1 MQRLWFGLC
10 LLLAAGVPAVLSA
23 ETVTRR
29 AFRTSDGVK
38 LFFLETGTR
47 WKNAPDVAVAFIPG
61 WCMPAEIWRKQLDA
75 LGTQYYSVAL
85 DPRGQGRSDVP
96 GKGYTADRRAA
107 DIDEFLRPLSR
118 VVLVGWSLGAI
129 EALQYL
135 HTFGSEKIAGLV
147 LVDSSVGEEPPPA
160 PSSGFTDS
168 LKRNRDAALNQFVRA
183 IFSQPRP
190 KAEIDAL
197 VRGAKRMPL
206 ADSIALLSY
215 PYERAHWKEIAHAF
229 DKPLL
234 YVVTPQFAAQAQ
246 NLEKNRPGTRI
257 EIFERAGHALFVDE
271 PERFNSLL
279 ADFVGRTSSQ

>member
-23 ETVTRR
+23 ETVARR

-38 LFFLETGTR
+38 LSFLESGSGR
-47 WKNAPDVAVAFIPG
+47 KRDGDISIAFIPG
-61 WCMPAEIWRKQLDA
+61 WCMPADIWRRQLEA
-75 LGTQYYSVAL
+75 LGKRYHTAAL

-96 GKGYTADRRAA
+96 AKGYTADRRAA

-118 VVLVGWSLGAI
+118 VLLVGWSLGAI

-135 HTFGSEKIAGLV
+135 DAFGSEKIAGLV
-147 LVDSSVGEEPPPA
+147 LVDSSVGEEPAPA
-160 PSSGFTDS
+160 PGSGFTDG
-168 LKRNRDAALNQFVRA
+168 LRRNRDAALNQFVRA
-183 IFSQPRP
+183 MFSKPRP
-190 KAEIDAL
+190 KAEIDTL

-215 PYERAHWKEIAHAF
+215 PYERTHWKEITHAF
-229 DKPLL
+229 DKPLF
-234 YVVTPQFAAQAQ
+234 YIVTPQFAAQAQ
-246 NLEKNRPGTRI
+246 NLEKNRPGTRV

-279 ADFVGRTSSQ
+279 ADFVAGIAAQ